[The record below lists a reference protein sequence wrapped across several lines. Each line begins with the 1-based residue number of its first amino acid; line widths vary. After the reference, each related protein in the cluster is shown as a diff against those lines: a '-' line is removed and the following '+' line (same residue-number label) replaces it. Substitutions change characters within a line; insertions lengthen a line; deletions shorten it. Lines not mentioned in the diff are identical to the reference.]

1 MHRLAIAVCLAVA
14 PLLASAA
21 IYKVEM
27 PDGTILFTDTPP
39 AGAKILE
46 ERQTKS
52 TPRPAPPKGG
62 AGASAGT
69 GSGSSAVPPPPVRV
83 LPSPGAD
90 GIPPGSTVRRIPR
103 NIEEAQAEI
112 ADAERELAVLRRK
125 LEIGREPQPGERL
138 GTAKGGSR
146 LSPEYEARVSS
157 LEREVS
163 LAEDR
168 VKRAYET
175 RNSLK

>member
-1 MHRLAIAVCLAVA
+1 MHRVAIALCLAAV

-27 PDGTILFTDTPP
+27 PDGTILFTDSPP

-46 ERQTKS
+46 ERQTKA
-52 TPRPAPPKGG
+52 TPRPAPPKGTPG
-62 AGASAGT
+62 LNAGT
-69 GSGSSAVPPPPVRV
+69 GPSASPPPPVRV
-83 LPSPGAD
+83 LPSPGSD
-90 GIPPGSTVRRIPR
+90 GIPPGSTVRRVPR
-103 NIEEAQAEI
+103 NLEEAQAEV
-112 ADAERELAVLRRK
+112 ADSERELAVLRRK

-146 LSPEYEARVSS
+146 LSPEYEARVGS

-168 VKRAYET
+168 VKRAYEA

>member
-1 MHRLAIAVCLAVA
+1 MHRVVLAVCLAA
-14 PLLASAA
+14 LPLLAVGA

-27 PDGTILFTDTPP
+27 PDGTILFTDSPP

-46 ERQTKS
+46 ERQTKAAS
-52 TPRPAPPKGG
+52 KAAPQRAPTP
-62 AGASAGT
+62 
-69 GSGSSAVPPPPVRV
+69 SAVPPPPVRV

-112 ADAERELAVLRRK
+112 ADSERELAVLRRK
-125 LEIGREPQPGERL
+125 LEIGREPMAGERL

-146 LSPEYEARVSS
+146 LSPEYEARVSG

-168 VKRAYET
+168 VKRAYEA